1 MNDDNNPAIDEDDRY
16 EFFSLHRPFYLSHTF
31 YGGRQQ
37 LIGILDARYDGMW
50 WTSATGDISYCLEPA
65 ELDAIIRAFCAA
77 PEQQKKRIGY
87 FREYVPLFPRAALP
101 DADLTESHLV
111 KLRALNARLTD
122 IEVQLVRE
130 VQPQVKALQA
140 RVDDPEDWL
149 QDFECEI
156 SLRFS
161 VGSDDPYYDEEDSEN
176 VLLTREHSY
185 STIHAHY
192 NDRVVDGINWNMYE
206 RCDCNW
212 HPMHEEVHCWLYH
225 DLYDHADIG
234 WANLLRIDEVWIDV
248 QFWQQRWEKGLCKP

>member
-1 MNDDNNPAIDEDDRY
+1 MKDLDNSSIEEDDRY
-16 EFFSLHRPFYLSHTF
+16 EFCWLHRPFYLNHTF

-37 LIGILDARYDGMW
+37 VIGRLDARYGGLW
-50 WTSATGDISYCLEPA
+50 WTHANSDTSYCLKPI
-65 ELDAIIRAFCAA
+65 ELDAIIRAHCTT
-77 PEQQKKRIGY
+77 PEQQKRRTCY
-87 FREYVPLFPRAALP
+87 FQEYVPLLPKTTLP
-101 DADLTESHLV
+101 DDDLTEIHLG

-122 IEVQLVRE
+122 IEEQLVRE
-130 VQPQVKALQA
+130 VQPQVEALQA

-161 VGSDDPYYDEEDSEN
+161 VSADDPDYDEEDSEN
-176 VLLTREHSY
+176 ALLTREHSY
-185 STIHAHY
+185 DTIHAHY

-206 RCDCNW
+206 KRDGCAMRDDT
-212 HPMHEEVHCWLYH
+212 HCWLFH

-248 QFWQQRWEKGLCKP
+248 QFWQQRWEKGLCQK